1 MIVEAFYELDK
12 ITVGLDEAE
21 DGALF
26 FQVGRE
32 NDGSKN
38 WQRLQVWLDEGNEI
52 QPQTV
57 STEQLAI
64 DNRRTA
70 YPPVI
75 EQLDYI
81 YHNGVEAWKT
91 DIIQP
96 IKDKYPKSSN

>member
-1 MIVEAFYELDK
+1 MIIEAFYELDK
-12 ITVGLDEAE
+12 ITVGLDQAE
-21 DGALF
+21 DGRLF
-26 FQVGRE
+26 FQVGHE
-32 NDGSKN
+32 NDGSEN
-38 WQRLQVWLDEGNEI
+38 WERLQAWLDEGNEI

-64 DNRRTA
+64 DNRRA
-70 YPPVI
+70 EYPSFG

-81 YHNGVEAWKT
+81 YHNGIDAWKT

>member
-12 ITVGLDEAE
+12 ITVGLNEAE
-21 DGALF
+21 DGVLF

-57 STEQLAI
+57 STEQIAI

-70 YPPVI
+70 YPSVG